1 MAIPPKNFTL
11 STSNSR
17 VDGVSNESI
26 NINTEN
32 DVRKLINNCYGQV
45 FFHRLENDREV
56 YLESQ
61 LRNHSITVR
70 DFMRGLFL
78 SERFR
83 RGYIECNNNYRLA
96 EQVVAGA
103 LGRKVYNGEE
113 GLALSIIIAEKGFNY
128 FIDYILNSN
137 EYMSRFGY
145 DIPPSEFSR
154 LLPGQATGSTPL
166 YQQYPRY
173 GFDWQK
179 KLTSNKFMMS
189 ITDHLIF
196 SKKTSLEKLLYDKP
210 TGTTLKLWILTLVAT
225 IGITT
230 WIALAIF
237 RSTFT
242 IN

>member
-11 STSNSR
+11 STQNSR

-61 LRNHSITVR
+61 LRNNSITVR

-96 EQVVAGA
+96 EQVVARA

-154 LLPGQATGSTPL
+154 LLPGRATGSIPL

-210 TGTTLKLWILTLVAT
+210 TGKTLKLWILTLAAT
-225 IGITT
+225 IGITI
-230 WIALAIF
+230 WITLAIL

>member
-1 MAIPPKNFTL
+1 MAIPPKNFPL
-11 STSNSR
+11 STQNSR
-17 VDGVSNESI
+17 VDGVSNQSIKI
-26 NINTEN
+26 NIEN
-32 DVRKLINNCYGQV
+32 EIEKLIRNCYAQV

-61 LRNHSITVR
+61 LRNNSITVR

-78 SERFR
+78 SDRFR
-83 RGYIECNNNYRLA
+83 RGYIDCNNNYRLA
-96 EQVVAGA
+96 EQVVARA

-113 GLALSIIIAEKGFNY
+113 GLALSINIAEKGFNY

-154 LLPGQATGSTPL
+154 LLPGRASGSIPL

-173 GFDWQK
+173 GYDWQK

-210 TGTTLKLWILTLVAT
+210 TGKTLKLWILTLAAT
-225 IGITT
+225 IGITI
-230 WIALAIF
+230 WITLAIF

>member
-1 MAIPPKNFTL
+1 MAILPKNFPL
-11 STSNSR
+11 STQNSR
-17 VDGVSNESI
+17 VDGVSNQSI
-26 NINTEN
+26 EINTEN
-32 DVRKLINNCYGQV
+32 EIEKQMRNCYAQV
-45 FFHRLENDREV
+45 FFHLLENDREV

-61 LRNHSITVR
+61 LRNNSITVR

-78 SERFR
+78 SDRFR
-83 RGYIECNNNYRLA
+83 RGYIDCNNNYRLA
-96 EQVVAGA
+96 EQVVARA

-154 LLPGQATGSTPL
+154 LLPGRASGSIPL

-173 GFDWQK
+173 GYDWQK

-210 TGTTLKLWILTLVAT
+210 TGKTLKLWILTLAAT
-225 IGITT
+225 IGITI
-230 WIALAIF
+230 WITLAIF

>member
-11 STSNSR
+11 STQNSR
-17 VDGVSNESI
+17 VDGVSNQSIKI
-26 NINTEN
+26 NIEN
-32 DVRKLINNCYGQV
+32 EIEKLIRNCYAQV

-61 LRNHSITVR
+61 LRNNSITVR

-78 SERFR
+78 SDRFR
-83 RGYIECNNNYRLA
+83 RGYIECNNNYRLV
-96 EQVVAGA
+96 EQVVARA

-128 FIDYILNSN
+128 FIDYILDSN

-154 LLPGQATGSTPL
+154 LLPGRATGPIPL

-179 KLTSNKFMMS
+179 KLTSNKLMMS

-196 SKKTSLEKLLYDKP
+196 SKKTSLEKLIYDKP

-225 IGITT
+225 IGITI

-237 RSTFT
+237 RSTFA

>member
-11 STSNSR
+11 STQNSR
-17 VDGVSNESI
+17 VDGVSNQSI
-26 NINTEN
+26 EINTEN
-32 DVRKLINNCYGQV
+32 EIEKLIRNCYAQV

-61 LRNHSITVR
+61 LRNNSITVR

-78 SERFR
+78 SDRFR
-83 RGYIECNNNYRLA
+83 RGYIDCNNNYRLA
-96 EQVVAGA
+96 EQVVARA

-145 DIPPSEFSR
+145 DSPPSEFSR
-154 LLPGQATGSTPL
+154 LLPGRATGSIPL

-210 TGTTLKLWILTLVAT
+210 TGKTLKLWILTLAAT
-225 IGITT
+225 IGITI
-230 WIALAIF
+230 WITLAIF

>member
-11 STSNSR
+11 STQNSR
-17 VDGVSNESI
+17 VDGVSNQSI
-26 NINTEN
+26 EINTEN
-32 DVRKLINNCYGQV
+32 EIEKLMRNCYAQV
-45 FFHRLENDREV
+45 FFHLLENDREV

-83 RGYIECNNNYRLA
+83 RGYIECNNNYRLV
-96 EQVVAGA
+96 EQVVARA

-145 DIPPSEFSR
+145 DSPPSEFSR
-154 LLPGQATGSTPL
+154 LLPGRATGSIPL

-210 TGTTLKLWILTLVAT
+210 TGKTLKLWILTLAAT
-225 IGITT
+225 IGITI
-230 WIALAIF
+230 WITLAIF

>member
-1 MAIPPKNFTL
+1 MAIPPKNFPL
-11 STSNSR
+11 STQNSR
-17 VDGVSNESI
+17 VDGVSNQSI
-26 NINTEN
+26 EINTEN
-32 DVRKLINNCYGQV
+32 EIEKLMRNCYAQV

-61 LRNHSITVR
+61 LRNNSITVR

-78 SERFR
+78 SDRFR
-83 RGYIECNNNYRLA
+83 RGYIDCNNNYRLA
-96 EQVVAGA
+96 EQVVARA

-154 LLPGQATGSTPL
+154 LLPGRASGSIPL

-173 GFDWQK
+173 GYDWQK

-210 TGTTLKLWILTLVAT
+210 TGKILKLWILTLAAT
-225 IGITT
+225 IGITI
-230 WIALAIF
+230 WITLAIF

>member
-11 STSNSR
+11 STQNSR
-17 VDGVSNESI
+17 VDGVSNQSI
-26 NINTEN
+26 EINTEN
-32 DVRKLINNCYGQV
+32 EIEKLIRNCYAQV

-61 LRNHSITVR
+61 LRNNSITVR

-78 SERFR
+78 SDRFR
-83 RGYIECNNNYRLA
+83 RGYIDCNNNYRLA
-96 EQVVAGA
+96 EQVVARA

-145 DIPPSEFSR
+145 DIPPSEISR
-154 LLPGQATGSTPL
+154 LLPGRASGSIPL

-173 GFDWQK
+173 GYDWQK

-210 TGTTLKLWILTLVAT
+210 TGKTLKLWILTLAAT
-225 IGITT
+225 IGITI
-230 WIALAIF
+230 WITLVIF

>member
-1 MAIPPKNFTL
+1 MSIPQKNFTL
-11 STSNSR
+11 STQNSR

-26 NINTEN
+26 NINTEK
-32 DVRKLINNCYGQV
+32 DVEKLINNCYGQV

-83 RGYIECNNNYRLA
+83 RGYIECNNNYRLV
-96 EQVVAGA
+96 EQVVAKA

-145 DIPPSEFSR
+145 DIPPSDFSR
-154 LLPGQATGSTPL
+154 LLPGRATGSIPL

-189 ITDHLIF
+189 ITDNLIF
-196 SKKTSLEKLLYDKP
+196 RKKTSLEKLLYDKP
-210 TGTTLKLWILTLVAT
+210 TGKTLKLWILTLEAT
-225 IGITT
+225 IGITI
-230 WIALAIF
+230 WITLAILG
-237 RSTFT
+237 STFT

>member
-1 MAIPPKNFTL
+1 MSIPQKNFTL
-11 STSNSR
+11 STQNSR

-26 NINTEN
+26 NINTEK
-32 DVRKLINNCYGQV
+32 DVEKLINNCYGQV

-83 RGYIECNNNYRLA
+83 RGYIECNNNYRLV
-96 EQVVAGA
+96 EQVVARA

-128 FIDYILNSN
+128 FVDYILNSN

-154 LLPGQATGSTPL
+154 LLPGRATGSIPL

-196 SKKTSLEKLLYDKP
+196 RKNTSLEKLLYDKP
-210 TGTTLKLWILTLVAT
+210 TGKTLKLWILTLAVT
-225 IGITT
+225 IGITI
-230 WIALAIF
+230 WITLAILG
-237 RSTFT
+237 STFT

>member
-1 MAIPPKNFTL
+1 MSIPQKNFTL
-11 STSNSR
+11 STQNSR

-26 NINTEN
+26 NINTEK
-32 DVRKLINNCYGQV
+32 DVEKLINNCYGQV

-96 EQVVAGA
+96 EQVVARA

>member
-1 MAIPPKNFTL
+1 MSIPQKNFTL
-11 STSNSR
+11 STQNSR

-26 NINTEN
+26 NINTEK
-32 DVRKLINNCYGQV
+32 DVEKLINNCYGQV

-96 EQVVAGA
+96 EQVVARA

-128 FIDYILNSN
+128 FIDYILNSK

>member
-11 STSNSR
+11 STQNSR
-17 VDGVSNESI
+17 VDGVSNQSI
-26 NINTEN
+26 EINTEN
-32 DVRKLINNCYGQV
+32 EIEKLIRNCYAQV

-61 LRNHSITVR
+61 LRNNSITVR

-78 SERFR
+78 SDRFR
-83 RGYIECNNNYRLA
+83 RGYIDCNNNYRLA
-96 EQVVAGA
+96 EQVVARA

-128 FIDYILNSN
+128 FVDYILNSN

-154 LLPGQATGSTPL
+154 LLPGRATGSIPL

-196 SKKTSLEKLLYDKP
+196 RKKTSLEKLLYDKP
-210 TGTTLKLWILTLVAT
+210 TGKTLKLWILTLAVT
-225 IGITT
+225 IGITI
-230 WIALAIF
+230 WITLAILG
-237 RSTFT
+237 STFT

>member
-1 MAIPPKNFTL
+1 MSIPQKNFTL
-11 STSNSR
+11 STQNSR

-26 NINTEN
+26 NINTEK
-32 DVRKLINNCYGQV
+32 DVEKLINNCYGQV

-83 RGYIECNNNYRLA
+83 RGYIECNNNYRLV
-96 EQVVAGA
+96 EQVVARA

-145 DIPPSEFSR
+145 DIPPSDFSR
-154 LLPGQATGSTPL
+154 LLPGRATGSIPL

-189 ITDHLIF
+189 ITDNLIF
-196 SKKTSLEKLLYDKP
+196 RKKTSLEKLLYDKP
-210 TGTTLKLWILTLVAT
+210 TGKTLKLWILTLVAT

>member
-1 MAIPPKNFTL
+1 MSIPQKNFTL
-11 STSNSR
+11 STQNSR

-26 NINTEN
+26 NINTEK
-32 DVRKLINNCYGQV
+32 DVEKLINNCYGQV

-83 RGYIECNNNYRLA
+83 RGYIECNNNYRLV
-96 EQVVAGA
+96 EQVVARA

-145 DIPPSEFSR
+145 DIPPSDFSR
-154 LLPGQATGSTPL
+154 LLPGRATGSIPL

-189 ITDHLIF
+189 ITDNLIF
-196 SKKTSLEKLLYDKP
+196 RKKTSLEKLLYDKP
-210 TGTTLKLWILTLVAT
+210 TGKTLKLWILTLAAT
-225 IGITT
+225 IGITI
-230 WIALAIF
+230 WITLAILG
-237 RSTFT
+237 STFT

>member
-1 MAIPPKNFTL
+1 MSIPQKNFTL
-11 STSNSR
+11 STQNSR

-26 NINTEN
+26 NINTEK
-32 DVRKLINNCYGQV
+32 DVEKLINNCYGQV

-83 RGYIECNNNYRLA
+83 RGYIECNNNYRLV
-96 EQVVAGA
+96 EQVVARA

-128 FIDYILNSN
+128 FVDYILNSN

-154 LLPGQATGSTPL
+154 LLPGRATGSIPL

-189 ITDHLIF
+189 IMDHLIF

-210 TGTTLKLWILTLVAT
+210 TGTTLKLWIITLVAT

-230 WIALAIF
+230 WIALAIL

>member
-1 MAIPPKNFTL
+1 MSIPQKNFTL
-11 STSNSR
+11 STQNSR
-17 VDGVSNESI
+17 VDGVSNQSI
-26 NINTEN
+26 EINTEN
-32 DVRKLINNCYGQV
+32 EIEKLIRNCYAQV
-45 FFHRLENDREV
+45 FFHRLENNREV

-61 LRNHSITVR
+61 LRNNSITVR

-78 SERFR
+78 SDRFR
-83 RGYIECNNNYRLA
+83 RGYIDCNNNYRLA
-96 EQVVAGA
+96 EQVVARA

-145 DIPPSEFSR
+145 DSPPSEFSR
-154 LLPGQATGSTPL
+154 LLPGRATGSIPL

-189 ITDHLIF
+189 IMDHLIF

-210 TGTTLKLWILTLVAT
+210 TGKTLKLWILTLAAT
-225 IGITT
+225 IGITI
-230 WIALAIF
+230 WITLAILG
-237 RSTFT
+237 STFT

>member
-11 STSNSR
+11 LTQNSR
-17 VDGVSNESI
+17 IDGVSNQSLG
-26 NINTEN
+26 INTEN
-32 DVRKLINNCYGQV
+32 EIEKLIWNCYAQV

-56 YLESQ
+56 YFESQ
-61 LRNHSITVR
+61 LRNNSITAR
-70 DFMRGLFL
+70 DFIRGLFL
-78 SERFR
+78 SDRFR
-83 RGYIECNNNYRLA
+83 RGYIACNNNYRLA
-96 EQVVAGA
+96 EQVVARA

-113 GLALSIIIAEKGFNY
+113 GLALSIIIAEKGFNC

-154 LLPGQATGSTPL
+154 LLPGRAAGSIPL

-173 GFDWQK
+173 SFDWQK

-196 SKKTSLEKLLYDKP
+196 SKKTSLEKLLYDKQK
-210 TGTTLKLWILTLVAT
+210 GRTLKL
-225 IGITT
+225 
-230 WIALAIF
+230 
-237 RSTFT
+237 
-242 IN
+242 

>member
-11 STSNSR
+11 STQNSR

-32 DVRKLINNCYGQV
+32 DVEKLIDNCYGQV

-96 EQVVAGA
+96 EQVVARA

-128 FIDYILNSN
+128 FVDYILNSN

-154 LLPGQATGSTPL
+154 LLPGRATGSIPL

-196 SKKTSLEKLLYDKP
+196 RKKTSLEKLLYDKP
-210 TGTTLKLWILTLVAT
+210 TGKTLKLWILTLAAT
-225 IGITT
+225 IGITI
-230 WIALAIF
+230 WIILAILG
-237 RSTFT
+237 STFT

>member
-1 MAIPPKNFTL
+1 MSIPQKNFTL
-11 STSNSR
+11 STQNSR

-26 NINTEN
+26 NINTEK
-32 DVRKLINNCYGQV
+32 DVEKLINNCYGQV

-83 RGYIECNNNYRLA
+83 RGYIECNNNYRLV
-96 EQVVAGA
+96 EQVVAKA

-145 DIPPSEFSR
+145 DIPPSDFSR
-154 LLPGQATGSTPL
+154 LLPGRATGSIPL

>member
-1 MAIPPKNFTL
+1 MAIPPKNFPP
-11 STSNSR
+11 STQNSR
-17 VDGVSNESI
+17 VDGVSNQSI
-26 NINTEN
+26 EINTEN
-32 DVRKLINNCYGQV
+32 EIEKLMRNCYAQV
-45 FFHRLENDREV
+45 FFHLLENDREV

-78 SERFR
+78 SDRFR
-83 RGYIECNNNYRLA
+83 RGYIDCNNNYRLA
-96 EQVVAGA
+96 EQVVARA

-154 LLPGQATGSTPL
+154 LLPGRASGSIPL

-173 GFDWQK
+173 GYDWQK

-210 TGTTLKLWILTLVAT
+210 TGKTLKLWILTLAAT
-225 IGITT
+225 IGITI
-230 WIALAIF
+230 WITLAIF

>member
-1 MAIPPKNFTL
+1 MSIPQKNFTL
-11 STSNSR
+11 STQNSR

-26 NINTEN
+26 NINTEK
-32 DVRKLINNCYGQV
+32 DVEKLINNCYGQV

-83 RGYIECNNNYRLA
+83 RGYIECNNNYRLV
-96 EQVVAGA
+96 EQVVARA

-154 LLPGQATGSTPL
+154 LLPGRATGSIPL

-189 ITDHLIF
+189 ITDNLIF
-196 SKKTSLEKLLYDKP
+196 RKKTSLEKLLYDKP
-210 TGTTLKLWILTLVAT
+210 TGKTLKLWILTLAAT
-225 IGITT
+225 IGITI
-230 WIALAIF
+230 WITLAILG
-237 RSTFT
+237 STFT